1 MDRLSVAI
9 AAPVPPDVPELL
21 RERESRIDLRYD
33 PDVLPP
39 MRHPADF
46 AGDPSFTRTRE
57 QQRRYEELLDGADAL
72 YGIPDVDAAALRR
85 VVEANPHLR
94 WVHTMAAGGGAT
106 VQAAG
111 LTDEQL
117 NKIIFTSSAGV
128 HSGPLAEFA
137 IFGVLAGAK
146 DLPRLARQQS
156 ARVWS
161 GRWMMG
167 QLAEQTVLVIGLGGI
182 GRRVVELLAP
192 FGGTILGTSRRSV
205 TVDGVDE
212 VVHPNQLV
220 EVAGR
225 VDAAISTLP
234 GTDATADLL
243 GADFFAALKP
253 GATVVN
259 VGRGTV
265 IDEAALIDALS
276 TGQVGFAALDVFT
289 TEPLP
294 SDSPLWSLPN
304 VLISPHTAAL
314 SKHEDR
320 RIAEVFCDNATR
332 LLEGRSLR
340 NVIDTEEFY

>member
-1 MDRLSVAI
+1 MDRLNVAI
-9 AAPVPPDVPELL
+9 AAPVPPEVPELL
-21 RERESRIDLRYD
+21 RERESRIELRYD

-46 AGDPSFTRTRE
+46 AGDPSFARTE
-57 QQRRYEELLDGADAL
+57 EEQRRYEELLDGADAL
-72 YGIPDVDAAALRR
+72 YGIPDVDAKALRR
-85 VVEANPHLR
+85 VAEANPRLR

-111 LTDEQL
+111 LSNEQL

-137 IFGVLAGAK
+137 VFGVLAGAK
-146 DLPRLARQQS
+146 DFPRLAKQQS
-156 ARVWS
+156 ARLWS
-161 GRWMMG
+161 DRWMMG

-182 GRRVVELLAP
+182 GRRVVELLTP
-192 FGGTILGTSRRSV
+192 FGGTILGTSRRGV

-225 VDAAISTLP
+225 VDAVVSTLP
-234 GTDATADLL
+234 GTDATAGLL
-243 GADFFAALKP
+243 GGHFFAALKP
-253 GATVVN
+253 GGTVVN
-259 VGRGTV
+259 VGRGSV
-265 IDEAALIDALS
+265 IDEPALIDALR
-276 TGQVGFAALDVFT
+276 TGQVGFAALDVFA

-294 SDSPLWSLPN
+294 PDSPLWSLPN

-332 LLEGRSLR
+332 LLDGRTLR
-340 NVIDTEEFY
+340 NVINTDEFY

>member
-21 RERESRIDLRYD
+21 REREPRIELRYD

-46 AGDPSFTRTRE
+46 DGDPSFTRTRE
-57 QQRRYEELLDGADAL
+57 QQRRYEGLLDEADAL

-146 DLPRLARQQS
+146 DLSRLARQQS

-182 GRRVVELLAP
+182 GRQVVELLAP
-192 FGGTILGTSRRSV
+192 FGGTILGTSRRRI
-205 TVDGVDE
+205 TIDGVDE
-212 VVHPNQLV
+212 VVHPNKLV

-234 GTDATADLL
+234 GTDATAGLL

-265 IDEAALIDALS
+265 IDEAALIDALN
-276 TGQVGFAALDVFT
+276 TGRVGFAALDVFA

-340 NVIDTEEFY
+340 NVINTEEFY

>member
-21 RERESRIDLRYD
+21 RKRESRIELRYD

-106 VQAAG
+106 VQEAG

-156 ARVWS
+156 GRVWS

-192 FGGTILGTSRRSV
+192 FGGTILGTSRRRI
-205 TVDGVDE
+205 TIDGVDE
-212 VVHPNQLV
+212 VVHPNKLV

-234 GTDATADLL
+234 GTDATAGLL

-265 IDEAALIDALS
+265 IDEAALIDALN
-276 TGQVGFAALDVFT
+276 TGRVGFAALDVFA

-314 SKHEDR
+314 SKHEDW
-320 RIAEVFCDNATR
+320 RIADVFCDNATR

-340 NVIDTEEFY
+340 NVINTEEFY